1 MRTNFTL
8 VGASLSATLT
18 AAALAGGPAW
28 ENLLVLNGTNE
39 LPTLAGAV
47 MVPNSTNNPVIDGN
61 GDVTLRL
68 QLGGAGITTANSRI
82 VYHGHTGAW
91 SILARDG
98 SAVPSNTPA
107 GYVFNST
114 TGING
119 LASSNNISE
128 SGGVLVSGNIN
139 GTGNSTL
146 LDTAMYFLPSGGG
159 TPFLLVRESDPCPGT
174 TGAIMSSS
182 MTAGSGQQ
190 TNDLGQS
197 LFATATTGGDTVTT
211 GAGANNSAIVLFDS
225 GSDQL
230 VMRKG
235 TSGKS
240 LGYSGLTITPDTFG
254 LWLNGSKYAF
264 SAKLVGTGITTAND
278 SIYITNIN
286 GNGSGAQRVWAR
298 EGDAIPGLGGL
309 TFPNTSSISFSQHPL
324 ANDGTIIFVSAL
336 GGTGADATNNNA
348 IMTEKFG
355 TFTILMR
362 KGDSIPGITDSTD
375 ANFQG
380 KVFQGPN
387 TSSFVKNRGGLL
399 AFQGIFMNA
408 DGSSVTSPAPATY
421 FGVRKADG
429 TVLTLCRE
437 TDPVVGL
444 PTGWVFAGM
453 NGSTSPCI
461 SDAGVVVWSANIVNA
476 TLNEQGNA
484 IMAWDAT
491 NGLRV
496 LAKASSSN
504 VSPFS
509 PTGDTNFTGTPIS
522 QITLIGSTGN
532 NGDGGH
538 TGLSS
543 NGWLTLRAA
552 DTGNS
557 IYTIA
562 RIFLGST
569 ANACPSDLNQDGSVN
584 ASDLATLLGAWG
596 TGGADINGDGT
607 TNASDLAA
615 LLGAWGACPN

>member
-174 TGAIMSSS
+174 AGAIMSSA

-235 TSGKS
+235 TAGKS

-264 SAKLVGTGITTAND
+264 SAKLVGTGITAAND

-286 GNGSGAQRVWAR
+286 GNKDQVQYQVS
-298 EGDAIPGLGGL
+298 
-309 TFPNTSSISFSQHPL
+309 
-324 ANDGTIIFVSAL
+324 VSAN
-336 GGTGADATNNNA
+336 ADARQANA
-348 IMTEKFG
+348 QEV
-355 TFTILMR
+355 
-362 KGDSIPGITDSTD
+362 
-375 ANFQG
+375 AQH
-380 KVFQGPN
+380 
-387 TSSFVKNRGGLL
+387 
-399 AFQGIFMNA
+399 AYYC
-408 DGSSVTSPAPATY
+408 AT
-421 FGVRKADG
+421 
-429 TVLTLCRE
+429 
-437 TDPVVGL
+437 
-444 PTGWVFAGM
+444 PTGNLM
-453 NGSTSPCI
+453 
-461 SDAGVVVWSANIVNA
+461 D
-476 TLNEQGNA
+476 
-484 IMAWDAT
+484 
-491 NGLRV
+491 GLY
-496 LAKASSSN
+496 
-504 VSPFS
+504 
-509 PTGDTNFTGTPIS
+509 
-522 QITLIGSTGN
+522 
-532 NGDGGH
+532 
-538 TGLSS
+538 
-543 NGWLTLRAA
+543 A
-552 DTGNS
+552 DLKQQVG
-557 IYTIA
+557 
-562 RIFLGST
+562 FE
-569 ANACPSDLNQDGSVN
+569 
-584 ASDLATLLGAWG
+584 GAE
-596 TGGADINGDGT
+596 D
-607 TNASDLAA
+607 
-615 LLGAWGACPN
+615 C